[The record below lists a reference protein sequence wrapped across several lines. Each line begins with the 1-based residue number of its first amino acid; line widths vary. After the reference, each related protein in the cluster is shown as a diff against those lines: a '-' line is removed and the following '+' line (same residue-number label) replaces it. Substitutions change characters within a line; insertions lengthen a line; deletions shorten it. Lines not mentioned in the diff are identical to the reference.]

1 MGKGGAPSPRSI
13 GASGRNR
20 PAVAARGR
28 IRYTALPQVC
38 DAGCKRP
45 LRASKICMYTNT
57 PDNLPHRSC
66 AAARTGLRYQ
76 FVLWPWVQVRISD
89 RRGGRAD
96 GCRRANTPGP
106 KPIQAE
112 PVRPSRD
119 GLATLNGAAR
129 MMKVVHRV
137 APRRGNA
144 RGRAPG
150 GVAPDA

>member
-57 PDNLPHRSC
+57 PDNHFLIDHVPPHERVFVISSC
-66 AAARTGLRYQ
+66 SGHGFKFASAIGEAVAPMVVDGQTRLDLSPFRLNR
-76 FVLWPWVQVRISD
+76 FV
-89 RRGGRAD
+89 
-96 GCRRANTPGP
+96 RRAT
-106 KPIQAE
+106 
-112 PVRPSRD
+112 D
-119 GLATLNGAAR
+119 
-129 MMKVVHRV
+129 
-137 APRRGNA
+137 
-144 RGRAPG
+144 
-150 GVAPDA
+150 